1 MKPQK
6 FISFLLLLVFAFS
19 ATPKKLLHDLFA
31 DHTDSYAFSAS
42 GLVVSKDGFNCDT
55 QDEVVS
61 TPFLSISPSSQLLSP
76 EFLPLIKE
84 APLSSFILQNLSSA
98 KDSRGP
104 PSAC

>member
-1 MKPQK
+1 MKLK
-6 FISFLLLLVFAFS
+6 RFIGFFLLLVFALS
-19 ATPKKLLHDLFA
+19 ATPKKVLHDLFA
-31 DHTDSYAFSAS
+31 DHTDSYAYSAT

-61 TPFLSISPSSQLLSP
+61 TPFLSIEQSSQPLHFEL
-76 EFLPLIKE
+76 LPLLQE
-84 APLSSFILQNLSSA
+84 ASYSFNLLKSSST